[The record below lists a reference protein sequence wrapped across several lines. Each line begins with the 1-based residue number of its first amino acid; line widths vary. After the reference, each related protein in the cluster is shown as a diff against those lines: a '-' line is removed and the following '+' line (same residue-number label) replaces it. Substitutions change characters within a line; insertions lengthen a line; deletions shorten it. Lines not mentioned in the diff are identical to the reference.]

1 MDTGRRK
8 AYFIESKIQLI
19 EDVPQ
24 YCVPLRKTN
33 SVNLHHTTSCKVH
46 PTSRDIKACKK
57 PLLKLMYLPV
67 NTCIINNKCLY
78 SPYCCLVA
86 QSCLTLCDAM
96 DYSPPG
102 SSAHG
107 ILQARILKWVAISS
121 SRGSSRPRDQTLI
134 SHLAGG
140 FFTTEPPGKPTFTLR
155 VI

>member
-1 MDTGRRK
+1 MGRRK

-67 NTCIINNKCLY
+67 NTCITGIYL
-78 SPYCCLVA
+78 SEGA
-86 QSCLTLCDAM
+86 ASCQALCQE
-96 DYSPPG
+96 SG
-102 SSAHG
+102 E
-107 ILQARILKWVAISS
+107 
-121 SRGSSRPRDQTLI
+121 
-134 SHLAGG
+134 
-140 FFTTEPPGKPTFTLR
+140 TTE
-155 VI
+155 

>member
-96 DYSPPG
+96 DCSPPG
-102 SSAHG
+102 SSFHG
-107 ILQARILKWVAISS
+107 TYFPGENTGVGFHSLLPGIFHTQGSNLGLLHCRQMLCHLSCQGSPGLK
-121 SRGSSRPRDQTLI
+121 
-134 SHLAGG
+134 
-140 FFTTEPPGKPTFTLR
+140 
-155 VI
+155 